1 MLEARRLAGMLLFAL
16 ALEARPALAEEAAP
30 APSSSTIVE
39 AREAFSRGA
48 ELAKDAQW
56 SAALASFER
65 SRALRPHAWT
75 TYNIG
80 VCERALG
87 RYARAQRTFA
97 RALEENRP
105 GADLPETTVDD
116 VRRFQ
121 AEIDGLVARLDVTL
135 DPADAAIAVDGAP
148 LERRLAAPD
157 GRPVLVAGTLA
168 AGPGKAPPAARFQ
181 LVLDPGSHVLLVTR
195 DGFAT
200 AAQTEVTRP
209 GEHRTL
215 EIKVDRM
222 PATVA
227 VSASERDAVVTIDR
241 LDVGTTPVTL
251 QRPAG
256 VHHVIVR
263 KPGFDPYEIDAT
275 VKAGQRLEIAAPLKL
290 HKPSVLTR
298 WWFWSAAGA
307 VVAGTVLT
315 TYALTR
321 PDPTRPPV
329 DGGGLGWAVRVP

>member
-1 MLEARRLAGMLLFAL
+1 MLEARRLAGMLLFAVAL
-16 ALEARPALAEEAAP
+16 ATEPALADDPSP
-30 APSSSTIVE
+30 ALVE
-39 AREAFSRGA
+39 AREAFTRGA
-48 ELAKDAQW
+48 DLAKDAQW

-65 SRALRPHAWT
+65 SAKLRPHAWT

-87 RYARAQRTFA
+87 RYTRAQRTFA
-97 RALEENRP
+97 RALDENRP
-105 GADLPETTVDD
+105 GSDLPETTVDD

-157 GRPVLVAGTLA
+157 ARPVLVAGTLP

-181 LVLDPGSHVLLVTR
+181 LVLDPGSHVLMVTR
-195 DGFAT
+195 DGFAS
-200 AAQTEVTRP
+200 AAQTEVARP
-209 GEHRTL
+209 GERRTL

-227 VSASERDAVVTIDR
+227 VAASERDAVVTIDG

-275 VKAGQRLEIAAPLKL
+275 VKAGQRLEIAATLKL

-298 WWFWSAAGA
+298 WWFWTAAGA

>member
-16 ALEARPALAEEAAP
+16 ALGSGTARAGDAPPAISP
-30 APSSSTIVE
+30 AIVE
-39 AREAFSRGA
+39 AREAFLRGA

-65 SRALRPHAWT
+65 SARLRPHAWT

-105 GADLPETTVDD
+105 GSDLPETTVED

-148 LERRLAAPD
+148 LERRLAEPD
-157 GRPVLVAGTLA
+157 GRPVLVAGTLP
-168 AGPGKAPPAARFQ
+168 AGPGKAPPAAHFQ

-209 GEHRTL
+209 GERRTL

-222 PATVA
+222 PATLA

-241 LDVGTTPVTL
+241 LDVGTTPVAL
-251 QRPAG
+251 QRSAG
-256 VHHVIVR
+256 VHHVLVR

-275 VKAGQRLEIAAPLKL
+275 VKAGQRLEITATLKV
-290 HKPSVLTR
+290 HRPSVLTR
-298 WWFWSAAGA
+298 WWFWSAAA
-307 VVAGTVLT
+307 TVVAGAVIT
-315 TYALTR
+315 TYAATR
-321 PDPTRPPV
+321 PEPTRPPV